1 MNIMRDYLNTIFSI
15 KSIERKIKEQ
25 EIKIDRGED
34 TDGKRPPEEQYE
46 SLSKK
51 KRNIANW
58 LIPTPYTIVYS

>member
-51 KRNIANW
+51 KRNIAN
-58 LIPTPYTIVYS
+58 